1 MLCGFCFNEV
11 YEMSMDERKKR
22 ILQAIIDDYIDTAE
36 PIGSRT
42 IARKHELGL
51 SSATIRN
58 EMADLEEMGYLAQPH
73 TSAGR
78 VPSDKGYRLYVD
90 QLMQVYDL
98 QDDEIEKIKT
108 AMELHINELSQLI
121 RQASAVLSRFTKYT
135 SVAVASQ
142 MKTSTVKAVQL
153 VPIEADKAMVIV
165 VTNAGIVKN
174 NIVKTAD
181 QLRPEALVMI
191 SNALNDKLGGLSV
204 EKANRKISSGLVSE
218 LEMEL
223 GIRGELFASILS
235 CLAGCI
241 NQIDNTEVYVEG
253 TTNVLN
259 HPEFRDI
266 IKAKEFMSM
275 LDEKT
280 SIGRIVFD
288 ASDSEGGIIIR
299 IGSENDLSDI
309 KDCSLVTTNY
319 NIANTFIG
327 TIGLIGPT
335 RMEYPK
341 VVSSI
346 GYIRKFMN
354 REIGRFLGLDIDND
368 L

>member
-1 MLCGFCFNEV
+1 
-11 YEMSMDERKKR
+11 MSMDDRKKR

-42 IARKHELGL
+42 VARKHELGL

-78 VPSDKGYRLYVD
+78 VPSDKGYRLYVN
-90 QLMQVYDL
+90 QLMQVYEL
-98 QDDEIEKIKT
+98 QDDEIKRIRS
-108 AMELHINELSQLI
+108 AMELRINELNQLI
-121 RQASAVLSRFTKYT
+121 RQASAALSSFTKYT

-142 MKTSTVKAVQL
+142 MKNSKVKAVQV

-165 VTNAGIVKN
+165 VTNAGVIRNSIIKVS
-174 NIVKTAD
+174 D
-181 QLRPEALVMI
+181 QVRPEALIMI
-191 SNALNDKLGGLSV
+191 SNALNDKLTGLTV
-204 EKANRKISSGLVSE
+204 EQVNSKINSGLVSG
-218 LEMEL
+218 LEIEI
-223 GIRGELFASILS
+223 GIPEEILTPILD
-235 CLAGCI
+235 CVEGCI

-266 IKAKEFMSM
+266 MKAKEFMSM

-280 SIGRIVFD
+280 CIGKIVFD
-288 ASDSEGGIIIR
+288 AFDSEDGIVIR
-299 IGSENDLSDI
+299 IGSENDLLNI
-309 KDCSLVTTNY
+309 RNCSLVTTNY
-319 NIANTFIG
+319 NIANTFVG

-341 VVSSI
+341 VVSSM

-354 REIGRFLGLDIDND
+354 EEIRRFFGLDAGSDK
-368 L
+368 